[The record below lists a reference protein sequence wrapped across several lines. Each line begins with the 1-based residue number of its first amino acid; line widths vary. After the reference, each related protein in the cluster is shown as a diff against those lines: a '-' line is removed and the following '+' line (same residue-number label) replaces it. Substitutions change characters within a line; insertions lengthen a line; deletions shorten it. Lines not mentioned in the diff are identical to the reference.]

1 MLEGS
6 CLCGAVKYRID
17 HEVREVTHCHCSMCR
32 KAHGAAFASYAGV
45 PLEAFH
51 LTEGADL
58 VVRYPSSPGVTRTFC
73 GCCGS
78 TLQFIDE
85 RFGEIGVAAG
95 TLDSPLGEVRQA
107 HIFVDSRAD
116 WYRIQDDLPQHSG
129 DL

>member
-6 CLCGAVKYRID
+6 CLCGAVRYRID
-17 HEVREVTHCHCSMCR
+17 HAVEEVTHCHCSMCR

-45 PLEAFH
+45 PLAAFRF
-51 LTEGADL
+51 TRGEEL
-58 VVRYPSSPGVTRTFC
+58 VVRYPSSPGVMRTFC
-73 GCCGS
+73 GRCGA

-85 RFGEIGVAAG
+85 RIGEIGVALG
-95 TLDSPLGEVRQA
+95 TLDSPLGAVRQT

-129 DL
+129 DI